1 MREGDDDRRGSRSR
15 ADALLVERGL
25 CESREKARR
34 LILAGA
40 VYAGERRVAK
50 PGERLGDDAPLRVE
64 QPLRYVSRGGVKLA
78 HALAE
83 FRYDPA
89 GQVALDVG
97 ASTGGF
103 TDCLLQHGAQRVYA
117 LDVGYG
123 QLAWKLR
130 TDPRVVVLERTNV
143 RYVTPAMIPEP
154 LDLVTIDVAFISLSK
169 VFPAVIGLMRPRGA
183 VIALVKPQFEAG
195 PERVGKGGI
204 VRDPAVHL
212 DVIAGVLD
220 AALGCGLVPRGLVP
234 SPVLGAAGNVEFL
247 AWFERG
253 AAGRGEE
260 IDAAAWRER
269 AAACVAQAAE
279 KQVTGSSGRRL

>member
-1 MREGDDDRRGSRSR
+1 M
-15 ADALLVERGL
+15 LVERGL
-25 CESREKARR
+25 CESREKARW
-34 LILAGA
+34 LILAGSI
-40 VYAGERRVAK
+40 YAGERRIAK
-50 PGERLGDDAPLRVE
+50 PGERLPTDAPLRVKE
-64 QPLRYVSRGGVKLA
+64 PLRYVSRGGLKLA

-83 FRYDPA
+83 FNYDPDA
-89 GQVALDVG
+89 QVALDVG

-103 TDCLLQHGAQRVYA
+103 TDCLLQHGARRVYA

-143 RYVTPAMIPEP
+143 RYLTQALIPEP

-169 VFPAVIGLMRPRGA
+169 VFPAIVRLMRPQGA

-195 PERVGKGGI
+195 PERVGKGGV

-212 DVIAGVLD
+212 DVIAAVL
-220 AALGCGLVPRGLVP
+220 ASARECSLAPRGLVT

-247 AWFERG
+247 AWLEERA
-253 AAGRGEE
+253 AAGEE
-260 IDAAAWRER
+260 ETQTAAWSER

-279 KQVTGSSGRRL
+279 MQGTGSSGRRL